1 MKLGIVYVLPKDLI
15 VRITIGMDEFLVQKT
30 ESARTK
36 GMKKSAQGM
45 EQAINTL
52 ERLDEAGL

>member
-1 MKLGIVYVLPKDLI
+1 MI